1 MVTGPGRAVSRAV
14 AGGGPESIRI
24 HGRGALAQ
32 PAPSSSTSG
41 RSGRHIA
48 GDCATRSPDASRD
61 AASNPA
67 SGANGRCLN
76 EFWRDG
82 SRPGRTLNNLH
93 GNTFGLKPS
102 ELRQLRNTYR
112 RRVSPHEIVSPEL
125 ARHLTELSHETH
137 RQVGV
142 LLNRKGEVEQ
152 VVVGNAH
159 KLDLP
164 DIGRA
169 RAGQVRLRGLRLVH
183 THLRSE
189 PLTRDDLTDLALL
202 RLDLV
207 AAIGVGPD
215 GLPGVLHFAH
225 LVPANGDGA
234 YWRTETLPGVH
245 GRQPDLA
252 ATLQALEDELAQS
265 TAGRSVASAGRALL
279 VGVALKLDRGAAEA
293 SLRELAELARTAGV
307 EVVDSVLAVRKDA
320 DPRYLVGRGKLEELN
335 LKSMQLGADLLVFD
349 RDLSPSQ
356 SRHIAEET
364 SLKVLDRT
372 QLILDIFA
380 QRAQSADGKLQ
391 VELAQLKYLLPR
403 LAQSD
408 DSLSRLAGGIGGRGP
423 GETKLEIDRR
433 RVRDRIAHLERRIG
447 QLSSERQVRRARRER
462 RDLPVISIVG
472 YTNAGK
478 STLLNALTGSTVLA
492 EDKLFATLDPTSRR
506 LRFPEE
512 REVIITD
519 TVGFIRDLPK
529 DLMAAFRAT
538 LEELDDASLLLHV
551 VDASDPVH
559 DAQVEAVERILEQL
573 GLDRTPRLRVWNK
586 ADRVS
591 PELLATLIRTRGGV
605 AVSAVSGAGL
615 EVLLQKADRTLFA
628 EGGSEALGQIAP
640 EVRALEP
647 VPAERT
653 VSRAPARAAR

>member
-1 MVTGPGRAVSRAV
+1 MLVVHSLPRPADRTSGGAGKWLDRRHGQPPAPGRAHLKDLS
-14 AGGGPESIRI
+14 
-24 HGRGALAQ
+24 
-32 PAPSSSTSG
+32 
-41 RSGRHIA
+41 
-48 GDCATRSPDASRD
+48 
-61 AASNPA
+61 
-67 SGANGRCLN
+67 
-76 EFWRDG
+76 
-82 SRPGRTLNNLH
+82 
-93 GNTFGLKPS
+93 GNTLGLKPS
-102 ELRQLRNTYR
+102 ELQQLRNTYR
-112 RRVSPHEIVSPEL
+112 RRVSPHEIVSAEL
-125 ARHLTELSHETH
+125 ARHLTELSLQTN
-137 RQVGV
+137 RQLGV
-142 LLNRKGEVEQ
+142 LLNRKGEVER

-159 KLDLP
+159 KLELP

-183 THLRSE
+183 THLKSE

-207 AAIGVGPD
+207 AAVGVRPD

-225 LVPANGDGA
+225 LVPANGDGSF
-234 YWRTETLPGVH
+234 WRTETLPSVH
-245 GRQPDLA
+245 GPQPDLA
-252 ATLQALEDELAQS
+252 ATLSALEDELAQGTLS
-265 TAGRSVASAGRALL
+265 RTVSGRERAML
-279 VGVALKLDRGAAEA
+279 VGVSLDGQRGRAEA
-293 SLRELAELARTAGV
+293 SLTELRELARTAGV
-307 EVVDSVLAVRKDA
+307 EVLDSVLQMRREP
-320 DPRYLVGRGKLEELN
+320 DPRYLIGRGKLEELN

-433 RVRDRIAHLERRIG
+433 RVRDRIAHLERRIEH
-447 QLSSERQVRRARRER
+447 LSRERQVRRGRRER
-462 RDLPVISIVG
+462 RELPVVSIVG

-478 STLLNALTGSTVLA
+478 STLLNALTHSEVLT
-492 EDKLFATLDPTSRR
+492 ENKLFATLDPTSRR

-519 TVGFIRDLPK
+519 TVGFIRDLPP
-529 DLMAAFRAT
+529 DLVAAFRAT

-551 VDASDPVH
+551 VDASDPAH
-559 DAQVEAVERILEQL
+559 DAQVEAVEQILGTLGLLSKPRIL
-573 GLDRTPRLRVWNK
+573 VWNK
-586 ADRVS
+586 ADRID
-591 PELLATLIRTRGGV
+591 PELARTLVRTRGGV
-605 AVSAVSGAGL
+605 AISAIGGQGL
-615 EVLLQKADRTLFA
+615 EVLLHKADRTLFA
-628 EGGSEALGQIAP
+628 EGASDELGALVAPLRRPEAA
-640 EVRALEP
+640 ES
-647 VPAERT
+647 PAELPL
-653 VSRAPARAAR
+653 AEAAAAGR